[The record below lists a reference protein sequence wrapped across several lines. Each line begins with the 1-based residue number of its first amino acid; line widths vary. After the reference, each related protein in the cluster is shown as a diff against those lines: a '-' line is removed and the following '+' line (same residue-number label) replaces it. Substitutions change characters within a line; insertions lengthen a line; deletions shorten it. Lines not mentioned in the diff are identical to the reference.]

1 LLPLPDTTVATRR
14 HIARKYKLSEFPDP
28 QPFLHI
34 RCGDDILDKLDQAGL
49 PGDKIRWT
57 DVLCEGPLHQHANEV
72 HRRRER
78 AAYLAAR
85 YQVPFTETY
94 REIMGADWRVSQ
106 CVRYTET
113 VLWFEADLFDQA
125 ILVYLLTRLRPL
137 AEDTRVSLICI
148 GSFPGVRRFVGL
160 GQLTPAQLATL
171 LPGRQPITRGQF
183 QLAAQAWDALNSAS
197 PREVQR
203 LSCMRSRAL
212 PFLPAALRRYLEE
225 YPSTRNGLGRT
236 EQLVLEAFAAGPRT
250 PFEAFPQVQER
261 EPRPYQ
267 GDAMF
272 YAVVRGLV
280 SGDPP
285 ALTGGH
291 PRLGRLRESE
301 LRECPVWLTDLGR
314 RLLANKADWCRS
326 SQAAR
331 WIGGVLLRGAAP
343 GWRWDP
349 ARGRVVARRRR

>member
-1 LLPLPDTTVATRR
+1 MLPLPDTTVTTRR
-14 HIARKYKLSEFPDP
+14 HIARKYKLTEFPDP

-34 RCGDDILDKLDQAGL
+34 RCGDDILDALDQAGL
-49 PGDKIRWT
+49 PGDKIRWA
-57 DVLCEGPLHQHANEV
+57 DPLCEGPLHHHATEAQ
-72 HRRRER
+72 RRRER
-78 AAYLAAR
+78 AAYLAER

-94 REIMGADWRVSQ
+94 RENLGADWRVSQ
-106 CVRYTET
+106 CVHYDET

-137 AEDTRVSLICI
+137 AEHTRVSLVCI

-171 LPGRQPITRGQF
+171 LPGREPITRRQF
-183 QLAAQAWDALNSAS
+183 QLAGQTWDALNSAS
-197 PREVQR
+197 PRELQR
-203 LSCMRSRAL
+203 LSRMRTGAL

-236 EQLVLEAFAAGPRT
+236 EQLALEAFAAGART
-250 PFEAFPQVQER
+250 AVEAFPQVQDR
-261 EPRPYQ
+261 EPRPFQ

-272 YAVVRGLV
+272 YAVVRGLA

-291 PRLGRLRESE
+291 PRLARLRESE
-301 LRECPVWLTDLGR
+301 FRACPVWLTDLGR
-314 RLLANKADWCRS
+314 RLLANKADWCASSPVARS
-326 SQAAR
+326 
-331 WIGGVLLRGAAP
+331 IGGVLLRGPEPA
-343 GWRWDP
+343 WRWDP
-349 ARGRVVARRRR
+349 VRGRVVGRRRK